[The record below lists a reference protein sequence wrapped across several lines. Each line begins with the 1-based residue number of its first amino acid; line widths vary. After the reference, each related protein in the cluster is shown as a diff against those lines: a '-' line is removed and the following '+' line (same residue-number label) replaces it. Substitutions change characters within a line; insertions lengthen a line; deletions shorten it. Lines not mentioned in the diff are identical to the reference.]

1 MSEPAPL
8 MTAAEVAAWFNV
20 SPSTILDWHEQG
32 KIPSYPLG
40 RAIRFDRAELE
51 AWLAEKRRA
60 A

>member
-1 MSEPAPL
+1 